1 MKHTYSKI
9 IGLYSPKILILWLLF
24 LLSACSP
31 GKNNGKNSIDAT
43 TIGESKDS
51 GNNTRIF
58 TDALNR
64 SVTVPQQPKRI
75 VSLVDITLTLP
86 LLEINAAVIASHG
99 RLNKDGSKYM
109 WGVREVLNQDF
120 ENSQVQYIGGYDNI
134 DLELIASLQPDLI
147 VGRKFQEELLPKLEK
162 IAPTALF
169 DGSADPITLYA
180 QLADISARVSTFEKY
195 QKSYQQQIAQ
205 AKKQLSR
212 SGLKYSVLR
221 GNRGKIK
228 LFANYAPLTLVLNDL
243 GFEPSEL
250 TKYVLQNN
258 PDQDSGQSWGAYI
271 SSERIVDDNPDFIF
285 AGYSFMEGSPAKA
298 QGRFS
303 EALPDFCTFITA
315 CQAGNLIYLPEEHI
329 GAISFRT
336 MELSIHYA
344 VSSVESRILQ

>member
-1 MKHTYSKI
+1 MKHSYPKI
-9 IGLYSPKILILWLLF
+9 IALLYVLL
-24 LLSACSP
+24 LLLACSP
-31 GKNNGKNSIDAT
+31 GKTNSKNNINAATTEDSKNS
-43 TIGESKDS
+43 S
-51 GNNTRIF
+51 NNTRIF

-64 SVTVPQQPKRI
+64 NVTVPQQPKRI

-86 LLEINAAVIASHG
+86 LLEMNASVIASHG
-99 RLNKDGSKYM
+99 RLNKDGNQYM

-169 DGSADPITLYA
+169 DGSIDPIKLYA
-180 QLADISARVSTFEKY
+180 QLADISDRISTFEKL
-195 QKSYQQQIAQ
+195 QKDYNEQITQ
-205 AKKQLSR
+205 AKKQLSQ

-250 TKYVLQNN
+250 TKYVLENN

-285 AGYSFMEGSPAKA
+285 AGYSFMEGSPSKA

-303 EALPDFCTFITA
+303 EALPDFCNFITA
-315 CQAGNLIYLPEEHI
+315 CQAGNLIYLPAEHI

-336 MELSIHYA
+336 MEMSIHYA
-344 VSSVESRILQ
+344 VSSVESRILK